1 MVIMLSYSILTFV
14 SNHTFSNN
22 LNVEEM
28 ITISLG
34 FKTATFFIKK

>member
-1 MVIMLSYSILTFV
+1 MVIILSYSILTFV
-14 SNHTFSNN
+14 SNLTFSNN

-34 FKTATFFIKK
+34 FKTTTFFTIK